1 MIDPGQ
7 VLNDTYEI
15 TERLGSGG
23 GGIIYKAYHKRMR
36 KFVAIKLIKDDIK
49 GELRNR
55 SEVDVLKNLKN
66 DYLPQ
71 VIDFVEDGN
80 DVYTVMEFIEG
91 KKFQAAYRR
100 RQILYRSTGTQICS
114 AALRRCKISAQSGT
128 AHYPQ
133 RY

>member
-1 MIDPGQ
+1 
-7 VLNDTYEI
+7 
-15 TERLGSGG
+15 
-23 GGIIYKAYHKRMR
+23 MR

-71 VIDFVEDGN
+71 VINFVEDGN

-91 KKFQAAYRR
+91 KISSSLSEKAEPLPKHRYANK
-100 RQILYRSTGTQICS
+100 LCS
-114 AALRRCKISAQSGT
+114 FA
-128 AHYPQ
+128 PP
-133 RY
+133 

>member
-1 MIDPGQ
+1 
-7 VLNDTYEI
+7 
-15 TERLGSGG
+15 
-23 GGIIYKAYHKRMR
+23 MR

-71 VIDFVEDGN
+71 VIDFVEGGN

-91 KKFQAAYRR
+91 KNFKQLIGEGRTFTEAQVRKY
-100 RQILYRSTGTQICS
+100 
-114 AALRRCKISAQSGT
+114 ALQLCNAVKYLHSQV